1 MTWICPICK
10 KEFRNKNQLH
20 SCAKVDLEDHLK
32 NKLPQVIA
40 TFDKLMRELEK
51 FGEIT
56 LDPVKTSVQVK
67 AGATFLSVKPKKEC
81 IEIEFQ
87 LGEKIDKFPVYK
99 NIRISK
105 NRVLHFA
112 VLKGPQE
119 VTTRL
124 VSWLKKSHELVGKQK
139 K

>member
-1 MTWICPICK
+1 MTWTCPHCK
-10 KEFRNKNQLH
+10 KEFRNKNQVH

-32 NKLPQVIA
+32 NKSPQVIA
-40 TFDKLMRELEK
+40 TFDRLMRELGK

-56 LDPVKTSVQVK
+56 INPVKTSVQVK
-67 AGATFLSVKPKKEC
+67 AGATFLSIRPKKEYM
-81 IEIEFQ
+81 EIEFQ
-87 LGEKIDKFPVYK
+87 LGDEVDKLPIYK

-112 VLKGPQE
+112 VLKNPQE
-119 VTTRL
+119 VNTQL
-124 VSWLKKSHELVGKQK
+124 IGWLKKSHELVNKYK